1 MIFPTGHDGLGRLW
15 IPAFAGMTRVAGMT
29 GMVGMTGVAGMMGM
43 AGVVVFRLF
52 GVGLGVLVGGMSG
65 GEGLRR
71 GGAVGGGRCVRRW
84 DGFAEPEA
92 EDVGEGWGVFAAGA
106 YADAVEGHGGL
117 AVFVGEG
124 GDEGRAG
131 GRGEFADVGVEGS
144 LGRDRG
150 SGGGDDFQGGRRGV
164 AVAAGSARA
173 GGFAEDQGGRVD
185 ALDAELFEAVDYSDN
200 VDEGVGGAE
209 FVEVDVVGV
218 GAVDAGFGG
227 EEGLQDRGGAGAG
240 VIRKGRWLP
249 ATVSSIC
256 WGV

>member
-1 MIFPTGHDGLGRLW
+1 MSGLGRWW
-15 IPAFAGMTRVAGMT
+15 IPAFAGMTGMI
-29 GMVGMTGVAGMMGM
+29 GLTGVAGMMGV

-71 GGAVGGGRCVRRW
+71 GGAVDGGCCVRRG

-92 EDVGEGWGVFAAGA
+92 DDVGEGWGVFAAGA

-117 AVFVGEG
+117 AEFVDQG
-124 GDEGRAG
+124 GDEGCAG
-131 GRGEFADVGVEGS
+131 GCGELADVGVEGS

-150 SGGGDDFQGGRRGV
+150 SGGGDDFQGSRGGI

-200 VDEGVGGAE
+200 VDEGVGGAQ
-209 FVEVDVVGV
+209 FVEVDVVGI
-218 GAVDAGFGG
+218 GPVDAGLGG
-227 EEGLQDRGGAGAG
+227 EEGLQDGGGAGAG

>member
-1 MIFPTGHDGLGRLW
+1 M
-15 IPAFAGMTRVAGMT
+15 
-29 GMVGMTGVAGMMGM
+29 
-43 AGVVVFRLF
+43 
-52 GVGLGVLVGGMSG
+52 
-65 GEGLRR
+65 RR
-71 GGAVGGGRCVRRW
+71 G

-117 AVFVGEG
+117 AVFVGQG

-131 GRGEFADVGVEGS
+131 GGGELADVGVEGS

-150 SGGGDDFQGGRRGV
+150 SGGGDDFQGSRGGI

-185 ALDAELFEAVDYSDN
+185 ALDAEFFEAVDYSDN

-218 GAVDAGFGG
+218 GCRGRGLRRRRGF
-227 EEGLQDRGGAGAG
+227 
-240 VIRKGRWLP
+240 
-249 ATVSSIC
+249 
-256 WGV
+256 

>member
-1 MIFPTGHDGLGRLW
+1 
-15 IPAFAGMTRVAGMT
+15 
-29 GMVGMTGVAGMMGM
+29 MG
-43 AGVVVFRLF
+43 
-52 GVGLGVLVGGMSG
+52 
-65 GEGLRR
+65 
-71 GGAVGGGRCVRRW
+71 GGGRDVRLAGGGG

-92 EDVGEGWGVFAAGA
+92 DYVGEGRRVFAAGA

-117 AVFVGEG
+117 AELVGQG
-124 GDEGRAG
+124 GDEGCAG
-131 GRGEFADVGVEGS
+131 GRGEFADIGVEGS

-150 SGGGDDFQGGRRGV
+150 SGGGDDFQGSRGGI

-218 GAVDAGFGG
+218 GAVDAGLGG

-240 VIRKGRWLP
+240 VFGQFGGP
-249 ATVSSIC
+249 GY
-256 WGV
+256 GVQHLLG